1 MSNENLQI
9 RKPIDYSNDIL
20 DKLSFLSIS
29 KKYKIIGTASIKN
42 ILYSS
47 DYDMNEYVMNPKH
60 TQSTSL
66 EYIYNLFLKKF
77 EYAEK
82 RENRTYIMDFKCGI
96 QENGEPLR
104 WNYEDMK
111 RGYKII
117 NKVTYD
123 FLHSLMEAPPNLVKL
138 DVISFLNGRFMD
150 MSEIYNIKIGKLRN
164 YKLLSKE
171 SILLNIKKESE
182 ELKAQGNYYKA
193 LKRIFSMRRLQ
204 EKNHIN
210 KKTREIVALFNSDIG
225 IIGKS
230 KSDLDILIDVMKK
243 YPKRVYPADIKS
255 NIQLIKYF
263 LSYVT
268 TIPMERIIEQLDRSK
283 TIPQME
289 KIRDELFHITN
300 SSALK
305 LIHREKL

>member
-1 MSNENLQI
+1 
-9 RKPIDYSNDIL
+9 
-20 DKLSFLSIS
+20 
-29 KKYKIIGTASIKN
+29 
-42 ILYSS
+42 
-47 DYDMNEYVMNPKH
+47 MNEYVMNPKH